1 MIYVVMYVNYL
12 KTFLSPALQYLNFH
26 NYRKLRFLFFA
37 SQLETVIQDYWS
49 KKLLI
54 LLPFQCQC
62 HFQKCFPFS
71 SLTLPICLH
80 FWFGDDMN
88 KINPKQPYLN
98 IILSQTFM
106 SWLRGMKQT
115 FWISIINPY
124 CERDCTQEYES
135 PYFFIISSFLNF
147 YRFF

>member
-1 MIYVVMYVNYL
+1 MLIIWKLFYPRLYNTWIFTTIVNSGFY
-12 KTFLSPALQYLNFH
+12 
-26 NYRKLRFLFFA
+26 FFA
-37 SQLETVIQDYWS
+37 SQLETVIQEYWS
-49 KKLLI
+49 KKLLF

-147 YRFF
+147 PDFSNHPP